1 MAAKY
6 QARAQSAME
15 FMATYAWAF
24 LLIAVVMASLYFFLQ
39 LPPAALPQRC
49 QFVYGIQCAG
59 INVGSSGTTTI
70 VNIYLI
76 NGQPYEMVS
85 NALFGNTI
93 ATIAMGSQ
101 YGTANAVCSPAN
113 VLQGGAV
120 LCSVTMPAPIRVGKN
135 VGGTIFLNSTICLQG
150 QAITNCLQSQHV
162 SYIGNFTT
170 TVSGYTGSI
179 PVTLALIVSPQ
190 IFSHLSAP
198 AQGVN
203 LNAKFTIFG
212 KGARGADIVFGITS
226 TTGSPTNTLSA
237 PDAVSDPN
245 GNANVTLIPSNTP
258 NAGSITVSAAFGTF
272 VATNTITIS

>member
-1 MAAKY
+1 MAAKE
-6 QARAQSAME
+6 RITAQSAME

-39 LPPAALPQRC
+39 LPPASLPQRC
-49 QFVYGIQCAG
+49 QFVYGIQCVG
-59 INVGSSGTTTI
+59 INVGSNGATTI
-70 VNIYLI
+70 VNIYMI
-76 NGQPYEMVS
+76 NGQPYDMVS

-93 ATIAMGSQ
+93 ATVAMGSQ
-101 YGTANAVCSPAN
+101 YGTSNAVCSPAN
-113 VLQGGAV
+113 VLQGGGI
-120 LCSVTMPAPIRVGKN
+120 LCSVTMPAPIREGKN

-179 PVTLALIVSPQ
+179 PVTLALILSPQ
-190 IFSHLSAP
+190 TFSHLSAP
-198 AQGVN
+198 VQGVT
-203 LNAKFTIFG
+203 LNAKFTLFG
-212 KGARGADIVFGITS
+212 KGARGADVVFGIIS

-245 GNANVTLIPSNTP
+245 GNANVTLIASNTP
-258 NAGSITVSAAFGTF
+258 NAGSITVSAAFGTL